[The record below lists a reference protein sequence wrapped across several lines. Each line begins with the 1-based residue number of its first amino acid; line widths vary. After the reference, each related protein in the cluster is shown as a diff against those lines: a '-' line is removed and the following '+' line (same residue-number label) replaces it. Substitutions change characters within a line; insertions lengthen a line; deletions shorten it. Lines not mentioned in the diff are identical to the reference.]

1 MPKKLWKLKSAQVTV
16 VTGAAGT
23 NGQNVIVHV
32 TKVLEP
38 DHVNV
43 TVHPAH
49 QSTSVH
55 ALANQ
60 MNLNHVTFHHAK
72 TVSNACLKLFLHIKV
87 LHEERKFS

>member
-1 MPKKLWKLKSAQVTV
+1 MKFPQNSGIQPSYENPVKMPKKLWKLKSAQVTV

-23 NGQNVIVHV
+23 NGQNVTVHV
-32 TKVLEP
+32 TKVQEL
-38 DHVNV
+38 DHVNA
-43 TVHPAH
+43 TVHPEH

-72 TVSNACLKLFLHIKV
+72 TVSIA
-87 LHEERKFS
+87 

>member
-60 MNLNHVTFHHAK
+60 MSPNHVTFHHAK
-72 TVSNACLKLFLHIKV
+72 TVSNA
-87 LHEERKFS
+87 